1 VRCRVGSFWFFLGC
15 LVVCGVLVRCL
26 GGCCNVAGCG
36 VAYGVEELLCE
47 AAAGCAVVVCGFAG
61 GGVLAALSGCGWA
74 WVVGHGLFAD
84 ESLTMIRPVV
94 GC

>member
-1 VRCRVGSFWFFLGC
+1 
-15 LVVCGVLVRCL
+15 
-26 GGCCNVAGCG
+26 
-36 VAYGVEELLCE
+36 
-47 AAAGCAVVVCGFAG
+47 VCGFAG